1 VAVRTSTRH
10 RSGSTRPAPPKEQQG
25 RPASLAFGPDH
36 PLARASELVRTLEK
50 QVGVTLAAI
59 APALAE
65 TLLDAPI
72 APTLL
77 SASLAV
83 ELVLVV
89 ALLLARQVRAER
101 AWEVIID
108 GSEALDADEVMQERR
123 RLSNPKRRE
132 QLSRSLG
139 RALDAAEHWHQI
151 LVASR
156 PPEGVRLL
164 SRFAPEIRQIVTQ
177 LRDEPADVRGIA
189 LLARYLAGG
198 PGSPLY
204 SGDAEALRRELAR
217 IAHLLG
223 CPPRR
228 PHE

>member
-1 VAVRTSTRH
+1 VRTSTRH
-10 RSGSTRPAPPKEQQG
+10 RRGSTPPAPPKEQQV

-50 QVGVTLAAI
+50 QAGVLLAAI
-59 APALAE
+59 APALAG
-65 TLLDAPI
+65 TLLGAPI
-72 APTLL
+72 GPTLL

-83 ELVLVV
+83 ELVLVL
-89 ALLLARQVRAER
+89 ALFLARQVRAER
-101 AWEVIID
+101 AWEVIIN
-108 GSEALDADEVMQERR
+108 GNEAPDAHELMQERR
-123 RLSNPKRRE
+123 RLSDPKRRE
-132 QLSRSLG
+132 QLSRSLA

-164 SRFAPEIRQIVTQ
+164 SGFAPEIRQIISQ
-177 LRDEPADVRGIA
+177 LRDEPADVSGIA
-189 LLARYLAGG
+189 LLARHLAGG
-198 PGSPLY
+198 HGSPLY

-228 PHE
+228 PYR